1 MVNKVAIAACSGMSP
16 NGLISRVAASDYVL
30 DNDDVIGLCMGLI
43 SGDQINY
50 NLLIKEFPVL
60 AINGCEGN
68 CVEKIL
74 AERGVKPK
82 RIINIGEELE
92 NQPFTPNDVARLDE
106 EGEKC
111 VEFIKSRIQEELQK
125 IFDEE

>member
-1 MVNKVAIAACSGMSP
+1 MPKKYALAPCNGMSP
-16 NGLISRVAASDYVL
+16 NGLVSRVAASDYVL
-30 DNDDVIGLCMGLI
+30 DNEDVIGLCMGLV

-50 NLLIKEFPVL
+50 NLLIKEYPVL

-74 AERGVKPK
+74 EERGVTPK
-82 RIINIGEELE
+82 ASISIGDELE
-92 NQPFTPNDVARLDE
+92 NQPFTPNDVGRLDE

-111 VEFIKSRIQEELQK
+111 VEFIKIRIQEELDK
-125 IFDEE
+125 IFEE